1 MINRQLEVNINKE
14 KILTDLANNL
24 NIDFITDGSNLK
36 KMADTYSAE
45 NVNYATNVD
54 DAIANG
60 FLTTMSSEFLELFGN
75 QNGVYRKNYNNIA
88 IYNYQEAVSLS
99 VNKIDAMVT
108 EIDAPYVVYKKGDL
122 IYADDNIVIECIT
135 PISISGINDVKY
147 ASVTISLA
155 NSLNSYTVP
164 ENSEYSVTSTNQTLT
179 NLLPT
184 FTLKFNRPVGLAVL
198 QEIEEDYKLRIYEST
213 YIANNGANSLIS
225 SVAKEVPFITF
236 LEVDDY
242 TNGRAIKT
250 IYPYTQ
256 EIVNNGMDSYLD
268 ILILPLIESNL
279 RGKVLNGQFVEVL
292 KPEALILNVN
302 LTFNNNN
309 RTSNVLLENVKTAF
323 NNFFVSYKQINRE
336 VLEDFIKSEL
346 GVNSTDLLGIDFI
359 FTSPYVSEE
368 TFTLTAES
376 SDIILPKGRFIHLSS
391 ITRTE

>member
-1 MINRQLEVNINKE
+1 
-14 KILTDLANNL
+14 
-24 NIDFITDGSNLK
+24 
-36 KMADTYSAE
+36 
-45 NVNYATNVD
+45 
-54 DAIANG
+54 
-60 FLTTMSSEFLELFGN
+60 
-75 QNGVYRKNYNNIA
+75 
-88 IYNYQEAVSLS
+88 
-99 VNKIDAMVT
+99 
-108 EIDAPYVVYKKGDL
+108 
-122 IYADDNIVIECIT
+122 
-135 PISISGINDVKY
+135 
-147 ASVTISLA
+147 
-155 NSLNSYTVP
+155 
-164 ENSEYSVTSTNQTLT
+164 
-179 NLLPT
+179 
-184 FTLKFNRPVGLAVL
+184 
-198 QEIEEDYKLRIYEST
+198 
-213 YIANNGANSLIS
+213 
-225 SVAKEVPFITF
+225 
-236 LEVDDY
+236 
-242 TNGRAIKT
+242 
-250 IYPYTQ
+250 
-256 EIVNNGMDSYLD
+256 MDSYLD